1 MAIPGSTVDAYQCRA
16 AESGAWGV
24 GAAQEKKMKI
34 DYRYVLWALLLL
46 APCSHAEDEL
56 QNRGHD
62 PFFQISSAIPDCP
75 EPAGPRVSEA
85 EWKRESHHRIEH
97 GNHCWVEGR
106 CRLPNAFTYD
116 EEIADSTRRRLRWLS
131 ANLPAW
137 RQSTLWVTVWQRWML
152 VQGCVA
158 PDFPLARFMAALREV
173 PDVERVI
180 DETTAHPERGVP
192 YALFRKGP

>member
-1 MAIPGSTVDAYQCRA
+1 MMP
-16 AESGAWGV
+16 
-24 GAAQEKKMKI
+24 
-34 DYRYVLWALLLL
+34 DYRSALCLLLFL
-46 APCSHAEDEL
+46 APYSYAGDAL

-62 PFFQISSAIPDCP
+62 PFFQISSALPDCP

-85 EWKRESHHRIEH
+85 EWMRESHHRIEH

-106 CRLPNAFTYD
+106 WRLPNAFAYD
-116 EEIADSTRRRLRWLS
+116 EEIADSTRRRLQWLS

-192 YALFRKGP
+192 YALFRTGQ

>member
-1 MAIPGSTVDAYQCRA
+1 MTPLRRHILFALMLSVPA
-16 AESGAWGV
+16 A
-24 GAAQEKKMKI
+24 
-34 DYRYVLWALLLL
+34 
-46 APCSHAEDEL
+46 HAEDDL

-62 PFFQISSAIPDCP
+62 PFFQISAAIPGCP

-106 CRLPNAFTYD
+106 CRLPNAFAYD
-116 EEIADSTRRRLRWLS
+116 EEIADSARRRLQWLS
-131 ANLPAW
+131 ANMPAW

-152 VQGCVA
+152 VQGCVVPGFA
-158 PDFPLARFMAALREV
+158 VGPFIDALRAV

-192 YALFRKGP
+192 YARYRATAPAPGAKAGNDGGTKR

>member
-1 MAIPGSTVDAYQCRA
+1 M
-16 AESGAWGV
+16 
-24 GAAQEKKMKI
+24 I
-34 DYRYVLWALLLL
+34 DTRRIGLALMLLLPV
-46 APCSHAEDEL
+46 AHAEDDL

-85 EWKRESHHRIEH
+85 EWRRESHHRIEH

-116 EEIADSTRRRLRWLS
+116 EEIADSARRRLQWLS
-131 ANLPAW
+131 ANMPAW

-158 PDFPLARFMAALREV
+158 PGFAVGPFIDALREV

-192 YALFRKGP
+192 YARYRSAAPAPAPAPGAKAGDAGNGDRKR

>member
-1 MAIPGSTVDAYQCRA
+1 MTPHRRHI
-16 AESGAWGV
+16 
-24 GAAQEKKMKI
+24 
-34 DYRYVLWALLLL
+34 LL
-46 APCSHAEDEL
+46 ALMLSVPAAHAEDDL

-62 PFFQISSAIPDCP
+62 PFFQISSAIPGCP

-106 CRLPNAFTYD
+106 CRLPNAFAYD
-116 EEIADSTRRRLRWLS
+116 EEIADSARRRLQWLS
-131 ANLPAW
+131 ANMPAW

-152 VQGCVA
+152 VQGCVVPGFA
-158 PDFPLARFMAALREV
+158 VGSFIDALRAV

-192 YALFRKGP
+192 YARYRATAPAPGAKAGNGGSGDTKR